1 MLLHQFILY
10 IIKLAILIII
20 SLMSIKVIHVKTKTF
35 IIIDFIFKLS
45 LGSFLIYFFLFSN
58 KIKLNVHDLLI
69 FILSGFVLILLI
81 DYIKVIN
88 IIFGQKIKDDL
99 CDYES

>member
-58 KIKLNVHDLLI
+58 KIKLNVHDRLI